1 MCGCGCNTCETE
13 STALVLN
20 ESKAPKTIL
29 SEGLKHHIDN
39 NKPLT
44 EHLYRAGSRAYFDLF
59 SEARSLYSRGIL
71 EFTHED
77 DVALLT
83 ETDLGHFGMFE
94 GKKVPLD
101 FPMELT
107 EDELDREKLDILKK
121 ILDTLKMQRQ
131 DGEDREE
138 DLENLDISIDQLTGA
153 VSGKSP
159 IELGLDQALYGRFA
173 SLKNKEKN
181 KLKESITNIIDEK
194 TKKKKD
200 PPIGKPMRSSSGGKA
215 YKVYVRDPK
224 TKKIKTVRFGS
235 GGLKAKINNS
245 KARAAFSKRHNCPQK
260 KDRTKASYWSCRL
273 PRYAKLLGLKSSF
286 SGFW

>member
-200 PPIGKPMRSSSGGKA
+200 PPIGKPKRGGSKA
-215 YKVYVRDPK
+215 YYVYVRDPK
-224 TKKIKTVRFGS
+224 TKRIKKVSFGS
-235 GGLKAKINNS
+235 GGLRAKINNP
-245 KARAAFSKRHNCPQK
+245 KARRAFAARHRCSQAN
-260 KDRTKASYWSCRL
+260 DRTTARYWSCRL
-273 PRYAKLLGLKSSF
+273 PRYAKQLGLSVKNPG
-286 SGFW
+286 GFW